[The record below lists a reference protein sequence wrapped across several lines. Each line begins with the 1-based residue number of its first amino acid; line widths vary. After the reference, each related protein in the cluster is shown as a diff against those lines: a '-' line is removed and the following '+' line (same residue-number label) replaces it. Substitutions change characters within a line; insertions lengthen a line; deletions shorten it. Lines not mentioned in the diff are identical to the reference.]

1 MRIANCG
8 HCRKRVN
15 YVAERTWLDDQ
26 NRIHGF
32 TTKDTK
38 VNSAEKKHTTEF
50 KIVEHLKS

>member
-1 MRIANCG
+1 
-8 HCRKRVN
+8 VN
-15 YVAERTWLDDQ
+15 DVAERTWLDDQ

-50 KIVEHLKS
+50 KIVEDLKS